1 MLRAAASLGIAA
13 VGGGVS
19 LLGAGLTG
27 HLDTRTTVH
36 EVVAT
41 PPAPVASRPTRVLTV
56 EQIYRRDAPG
66 VVQITATSVHTQ
78 QDPFGFFPPTRQTP
92 QALGSGFV
100 IDKAGHIVTN
110 EHVIAGAQKV
120 QVSFSGADQ
129 IGARVVGKDPSTD
142 VAVLQIN
149 THSRS
154 LTPLPLGD
162 SDQVAVGDSVVAIGN
177 PFSLTRTATAGIVS
191 AIERTIDA
199 PNGFSIGHAIQTDAA
214 INHGNSGGPLIDV
227 RGDVIGVNAQI
238 TAGTEGNV
246 GIGFAIPVNTV
257 KAVAAQLI
265 RSGKVRHV
273 FLGVAA
279 QPVSPSLAH
288 LFNLPVSHGLLVQV
302 VTPGSAAA
310 RAGLRAGSTPVLV
323 QGESYA
329 LGGDIIVAVDGR
341 AVSTQSQLRDLLTVH
356 KPGDRLGVSLYRGD
370 SRRHVEV
377 TLGKP
382 PG

>member
-19 LLGAGLTG
+19 LFGAGVTG
-27 HLDTRTTVH
+27 HLGTRTIVQEMVT
-36 EVVAT
+36 T
-41 PPAPVASRPTRVLTV
+41 PAVPVSRTPTRELTI

-66 VVQITATSVHTQ
+66 VVQITATSVQTQ
-78 QDPFGFFPPTRQTP
+78 QT
-92 QALGSGFV
+92 LGSGFV

-110 EHVIAGAQKV
+110 EHVIAGAQQV

-129 IGARVVGKDPSTD
+129 IGAKVVGKDPSTD
-142 VAVLQIN
+142 VAVLQID

-162 SDQVAVGDSVVAIGN
+162 SDKVEVGDSVVAIGN

-191 AIERTIDA
+191 AVERTIDA

-214 INHGNSGGPLIDV
+214 INHGNSGGPLIDAD
-227 RGDVIGVNAQI
+227 GNVIGVNAQI
-238 TAGTEGNV
+238 TAGTAGNV

-265 RSGKVRHV
+265 RSGKVRHP

-279 QPVSPSLAH
+279 QPVSPSLAR
-288 LFNLPVSHGLLVQV
+288 LFDLPVSHGLLVQT
-302 VTPGSAAA
+302 VTPRSAAA
-310 RAGLRAGSTPVLV
+310 HAGLRAGSTPVLV

-329 LGGDIIVAVDGR
+329 LGGDIIVAVDGE
-341 AVSTQSQLRDLLTVH
+341 AVSTQSQLRELLTVH
-356 KPGDRLGVSLYRGD
+356 KPGDRLALSLYRGN
-370 SRRHVEV
+370 SKLHVEV
-377 TLGKP
+377 TLGRP

>member
-13 VGGGVS
+13 VGGGAS
-19 LLGAGLTG
+19 LLGAGVTG
-27 HLDTRTTVH
+27 HLGTRTTVQ
-36 EVVAT
+36 EVVTMPA
-41 PPAPVASRPTRVLTV
+41 APVSRTPTRELTI

-78 QDPFGFFPPTRQTP
+78 QDPFGFFAPTTQTQ

-129 IGARVVGKDPSTD
+129 IGATVVGKDPSTD
-142 VAVLQIN
+142 VAVLQID

-162 SDQVAVGDSVVAIGN
+162 SDRVQVGDSVVAIGN

-191 AIERTIDA
+191 AVERTIDA
-199 PNGFSIGHAIQTDAA
+199 PKGFSIDHAIETDAA
-214 INHGNSGGPLIDV
+214 INRGNTGGPLIDAD
-227 RGDVIGVNAQI
+227 GDVIGINAQI
-238 TAGTEGNV
+238 TPDGAGNV
-246 GIGFAIPVNTV
+246 GIGFATPINTV
-257 KAVAAQLI
+257 KVVAAQLI

-273 FLGVAA
+273 YLGVAA
-279 QPVSPSLAH
+279 QPVSPSLAR
-288 LFNLPVSHGLLVQV
+288 LFNLPVSHGLLVQA

-310 RAGLRAGSTPVLV
+310 RAGLRAGSTPVLI

-329 LGGDIIVAVDGR
+329 LGGDIIVDADGR
-341 AVSTQSQLRDLLTVH
+341 PVSTQ
-356 KPGDRLGVSLYRGD
+356 
-370 SRRHVEV
+370 
-377 TLGKP
+377 
-382 PG
+382 

>member
-27 HLDTRTTVH
+27 QLGTTTTVH
-36 EVVAT
+36 EVVAA
-41 PPAPVASRPTRVLTV
+41 PAAPVARRANEQLSV

-66 VVQITATSVHTQ
+66 VVQITATSVHTEP
-78 QDPFGFFPPTRQTP
+78 DPFGFFAPTTQTQ

-120 QVSFSGADQ
+120 QVSFSGAEQ
-129 IGARVVGKDPSTD
+129 IHAKVVGKDPSTD
-142 VAVLQIN
+142 VAVLQID

-162 SDQVAVGDSVVAIGN
+162 SDKVEVGDSVVAIGN

-191 AIERTIDA
+191 AVERTIDA

-214 INHGNSGGPLIDV
+214 INHGNSGGPLIDGH
-227 RGDVIGVNAQI
+227 GDVIGVNAQI

-265 RSGKVRHV
+265 RGGEVRHA

-279 QPVSPSLAH
+279 QPVTPSLAR
-288 LFNLPVSHGLLVQV
+288 LFDLPVSHGLLVQA

-310 RAGLRAGSTPVLV
+310 RAGLHAGTSPVLV

-329 LGGDIIVAVDGR
+329 LGGDIIVAVDGKP
-341 AVSTQSQLRDLLTVH
+341 VSTQSQLRELLTVH
-356 KPGDRLGVSLYRGD
+356 KPGDHLARSVYRGTVK
-370 SRRHVEV
+370 RHVEV
-377 TLGKP
+377 TLG
-382 PG
+382 

>member
-1 MLRAAASLGIAA
+1 MLRAAASLGIAT

-27 HLDTRTTVH
+27 HLGMRTTVRQ
-36 EVVAT
+36 VVAT
-41 PPAPVASRPTRVLTV
+41 PSSPVAQTPRRGLTI

-66 VVQITATSVHTQ
+66 VVQITATSVQTH
-78 QDPFGFFPPTRQTP
+78 QDPFGFFPPTTQTQ

-129 IGARVVGKDPSTD
+129 IGAKVVGKDPSTD

-149 THSRS
+149 MHSRS
-154 LTPLPLGD
+154 LSPLPLGD
-162 SDQVAVGDSVVAIGN
+162 SDKVEVGDSVVAIGN

-191 AIERTIDA
+191 AVERTIDA

-214 INHGNSGGPLIDV
+214 INHGNSGGPLIDSH
-227 RGDVIGVNAQI
+227 GDVIGVNAQI
-238 TAGTEGNV
+238 TAGTAGNV

-265 RSGKVRHV
+265 RGGKVRHA

-279 QPVSPSLAH
+279 QPVSPSLAR
-288 LFNLPVSHGLLVQV
+288 LFDLPVSHGLLVQA
-302 VTPGSAAA
+302 VTSGSAAD
-310 RAGLRAGSTPVLV
+310 RAGLRAGSTPVLM

-329 LGGDIIVAVDGR
+329 LGGDIIVAVDGTR
-341 AVSTQSQLRDLLTVH
+341 VSTRSQLRDLLTVH
-356 KPGDRLGVSLYRGD
+356 KPGDRLALSLYRGR
-370 SRRHVEV
+370 SKLHVEV
-377 TLGKP
+377 TLGRP

>member
-1 MLRAAASLGIAA
+1 MLRAAASLGIAT

-27 HLDTRTTVH
+27 HLGMRTTVRQ
-36 EVVAT
+36 VVAT
-41 PPAPVASRPTRVLTV
+41 PSSPVAQTPRRGLTI

-66 VVQITATSVHTQ
+66 VVQITATSMQTQ
-78 QDPFGFFPPTRQTP
+78 HDPFGFFPPTTQTQ

-129 IGARVVGKDPSTD
+129 IGAKVVGKDTSTD

-149 THSRS
+149 MHSRS
-154 LTPLPLGD
+154 LSPLPLGD
-162 SDQVAVGDSVVAIGN
+162 SDKVEVGDSVVAIGN

-191 AIERTIDA
+191 AVERTIDA

-214 INHGNSGGPLIDV
+214 INHGNSGGPLIDSH
-227 RGDVIGVNAQI
+227 GDVIGVNAQI
-238 TAGTEGNV
+238 TAGTAGNV

-265 RSGKVRHV
+265 RGGKVRHA

-279 QPVSPSLAH
+279 QPVSPSLAR
-288 LFNLPVSHGLLVQV
+288 LFDLPVSHGLLVQA
-302 VTPGSAAA
+302 VTSGSAAD
-310 RAGLRAGSTPVLV
+310 RAGLRAGSTPVLM

-329 LGGDIIVAVDGR
+329 LGGDIIVAVDGT
-341 AVSTQSQLRDLLTVH
+341 AVSTRSQLRDLLTVH
-356 KPGDRLGVSLYRGD
+356 KPGDRLALSLYRGR
-370 SRRHVEV
+370 SKLHVEV
-377 TLGKP
+377 TLGRP